1 MQFLKRT
8 VYCGQVNES
17 HLNKSVTLNGWV
29 ARRRDHGGLIF
40 VDVRDRTGIV
50 QLVIDPQA
58 TPALAELAHSLR
70 SEFVLAVQ
78 GTIVHRAAGAINEKL
93 ATGRQGIRRHAA

>member
-8 VYCGQVNES
+8 VYCGQVNET
-17 HLNKSVTLNGWV
+17 HLSKRITLNGWV

-40 VDVRDRTGIV
+40 VDLRDRTGIV

-58 TPALAELAHSLR
+58 TPALAELAHTLR
-70 SEFVLAVQ
+70 SEFVLAAQ
-78 GTIVHRAAGAINEKL
+78 GTVINRAPGAVNEKL
-93 ATGRQGIRRHAA
+93 ATGKLELAIQFI